1 MISYGHQLRSCSFL
15 QSPALSRTA
24 LFRPRHFPRS
34 PAIVMSQV
42 PSPSPNTTRTTP
54 LGSDRARHG
63 LDETPHLVARRGL
76 RILSFCSD
84 RSSIESIRSGPQ
96 GSYISVTLL
105 APRHEPMVRSLG
117 AGLPT
122 CSTHLLCYRD
132 TAAHDR
138 TYVAVKILTAHATAC
153 IVGGLSHE
161 CDVFRRI
168 ESANR
173 SHPGFPHCLALRHY
187 FTAYSSVG
195 GHICFVTD
203 VLGSNLQS
211 LRVAQ
216 PNQTFSL
223 NIAKR
228 IVKQILLGLDY
239 LHRECGYVHTG

>member
-1 MISYGHQLRSCSFL
+1 
-15 QSPALSRTA
+15 
-24 LFRPRHFPRS
+24 
-34 PAIVMSQV
+34 
-42 PSPSPNTTRTTP
+42 
-54 LGSDRARHG
+54 
-63 LDETPHLVARRGL
+63 
-76 RILSFCSD
+76 
-84 RSSIESIRSGPQ
+84 
-96 GSYISVTLL
+96 
-105 APRHEPMVRSLG
+105 MVRSLG
-117 AGLPT
+117 GLTPQLYGSVGMKFKATGLPT

-132 TAAHDR
+132 TAARDK

-161 CDVFRRI
+161 YDVFRRI

-173 SHPGFPHCLALRHY
+173 SHPGFPHCLALRHC

-223 NIAKR
+223 NVAKR